1 MEGDDIS
8 QTDKRIT
15 WMIQRVAAA
24 HKPWVKPKDLE
35 RLEED
40 EPCIVF
46 KDFLDHKE
54 TSALFVV
61 YTGQVLQL
69 LLEPPAD
76 FKARKV
82 LYFVKREAKQV
93 KPENISRLVQ
103 FGELHPNPL
112 ESLLYTESHIN
123 PALLKVEENVA
134 QVAEVARPQL
144 NDKMDGFRSGLLVT
158 QGLAEGKS
166 RLPLPT
172 LVDLSQRDR
181 DKEIVYQLESV
192 VVGWISQMRHA
203 IAASP
208 STLFES
214 SHPDTRGT
222 PSALHEIKFWRQKCD
237 DLRGLEVQ
245 LSSPAVLKLLSILKN
260 ADSSYYRPF
269 VQLQEEL
276 HQSSLE
282 ASSNLRFLEPLCD
295 GQDSPFMLLAGHP
308 AVSFDELVE
317 AKVFEKILHHIFL
330 LWEYSKYYNTVP
342 RLVVLFREICND
354 IIESARLFINSSELF
369 QLDAE
374 DASHRLSI
382 CLATCTHFKSIYFK
396 VKQRTNSASRRG
408 PWKLHNSIF
417 LRLDRFLE
425 RCDDLLDVL
434 ETATLFGRLDPE
446 MGRVIVGGTH
456 GAEACS
462 VIGTVYT
469 DFVSL
474 HRDFYDCGIDL
485 LDVEDTRFDDIYTD
499 FRQKTKQLE
508 QKLGTLFVTSL
519 QDSHTLANLFK
530 VVDSFDGFLGR
541 ALIHQEWQQR
551 QMDVIR
557 TYHEDLLATQECFT
571 ATVSRDRRLEDPRGF
586 QRQLV
591 ATAGANGSM
600 FPQKPGAAFDK
611 QGADI
616 YDRMPPTTARVIWAR
631 SLLSRIEQPLLKMNE
646 LISPAVQQSEQWKT
660 TAALVAVLQGTI
672 NQYIQSQLGTWVGGI
687 DGAQKKLELSLL
699 EKRDDGA
706 VQVNFDKELSK
717 LLREVTYI
725 EGIEECDG
733 KAKDASKVPTSTQS
747 TLADPAGLRS
757 QVYKLEAVCR
767 QYNEMR
773 ATVLPMEQAIF
784 AEEFAHCE
792 DLLASGMRNLTWHDA
807 SVGRWVASVSATVG
821 DLSAAIG
828 GLRDAVAA
836 VEKALRQFTAEDT
849 FLPLDPKEA
858 KTMPCDEFSRRFA
871 EYNAGRRGKA
881 AAKSTEARRVCAAAF
896 AAVND
901 FKARRSSPIAPLDE
915 NDPPW
920 RAFVSHVN
928 SCCEAL
934 VVACVEHALANLRN
948 QLSGEWLSE
957 QSGIPLLDIK
967 LTIDTKA
974 NPVRGDFAPPLT
986 QANTR
991 HTGVTLESLV
1001 ETWIDD
1007 CKQYAGVFQT
1017 LDDTGRTFSSAV
1029 AGHTRCEELAREIL
1043 LQVGASIDEC
1053 RAFQRQFD
1061 GFAYLWETQLDSVFQ
1076 KFIDDHTPDLA
1087 EASESQLQLQQP
1099 PPEDAEITV
1108 ESFERTFFSGASLD
1122 DYSAEISRYNRVQ
1135 DAIGSLPDGQ
1145 QCSWLRIDAK
1155 PMKIALRDC
1164 CAKWR
1169 SVFVNHLVD
1178 KTRSE
1183 LDSLYSFV
1191 KTAESELEIQ
1201 VTSLDDLKSV
1211 MKWVRECK
1219 QLNPKVE
1226 IMFEPMG
1233 QVIAMLKRQAC
1244 ISDDLVAELENL
1256 RRDGPETWLAL
1267 HKKSLNIREEYSK
1280 MQDQEADRVEEE
1292 AQEFLEVLSS
1302 FAAMFD
1308 NTGAFS
1314 YLDDT
1319 DAAYTEMDH
1328 IHLEL
1333 LGRETESSRFN
1344 SEQALF
1350 DLEKTDF
1357 RLLKECRQ
1365 KLRLL
1370 KGIWDLIA
1378 HVRATFA
1385 FWYETPFMAVDVEE
1399 LSDEVTKLL
1408 KQLKS
1413 QPTKTKSWPC
1423 FEGLQADVKRMSMS
1437 LPLIQDLREEAVRD
1451 RHWVQLL
1458 RETDHAN
1465 LSIDPRSTSCTL
1477 LDLLSLSLHEH
1488 QDIVQNTVE
1497 KATKELQLET
1507 NLNRVAT
1514 TWNAQKFTYEY
1525 DDNLAAWTLG
1535 KVDDISDELD
1545 SDTNLLQ
1552 QMQSNRFVAYFQE
1565 PVAKWMDNL
1574 GKIESTLLIW
1584 LDAQKRWTNL
1594 YPIFVKSQDIRVS
1607 LPDDAKVFESADEL
1621 YREMMDKIRHH
1632 ENVVSVCCSDL
1643 LKKVLERD
1651 DDIEEVLGIVLDVL
1665 RQCEKALAD
1674 YLESKKRLFPRFF
1687 FLADADLVDILSKGS
1702 QPKEIMTHMSKIVD
1716 AVDTF
1721 NFLPD
1726 RPSTVHGI
1734 VSIQGEK
1741 VPLAY
1746 EYTCQGAVEDW
1757 LSGCIDVVR
1766 ASIKA
1771 KIDEAN
1777 SSYMEQPRIS
1787 WIFNCCCQ
1795 AVIVASRLQFTWE
1808 TNSAFA
1814 QLEDGN
1820 ELAMKDHMQLQQK
1833 QLSEEIRLVLGEL
1846 STNDR
1851 SMLVHLITIDVH
1863 NRDIIQ
1869 WLIDE
1874 KAENDTHFTWQSQL
1888 RYLWHE
1894 AKGVVIKICDSEF
1907 VDEELK
1913 GRLRVACAKL
1923 QLFAGENDT
1932 FVEKCLQ
1939 FDELLRVRHSVF
1951 VLGPAGCGKTECRNA
1966 LRAAFLQ
1973 EAGGCKVRAMN
1984 PKAITANEMYGT
1996 THEQTK
2002 EWREGHL
2009 AHIFKEFSVL
2019 SKTNTCRK
2027 WIVLDGIIDA
2037 EWIESMN
2044 TVMDDNKMLTLAN
2057 NDRIPLTPS
2066 MRMVFEISQL
2076 QNASPATVS
2085 RAGILYINDVDVGW
2099 NPFVDRWLLSRE
2111 DEREHNYLDSFF
2123 DSYLP
2128 SVFEQLK
2135 KGIATVVQIADISL
2149 VQTLCAL
2156 LDALL
2161 HNVPHGSPQEV
2172 YEKYFCFALVWAFGG
2187 ALASDGRVDYRAA
2200 FSKWWVREMQSRVR
2214 ICDEKYQVF
2223 DFYISKE
2230 THHEFCS
2237 WNELVAKYK
2246 TDPDLPMSE
2255 QLVETA
2261 ETVRMQQM
2269 LQLLMTQQHPVLL
2282 VGMAGTGKS
2291 KIVLSK
2297 LAGLD
2302 STNWMTRHT
2311 SFNAKTTA
2319 RTFQLVLEANLERS
2333 GRKWHPPGRKKLV
2346 FFMDDLNMPLPDKY
2360 GTQEPIALLRQ
2371 YLDYGF
2377 WFDRGS
2383 PGVEKHVAGI
2393 QLVASMNHK
2402 AGSFTILDRALRWF
2416 SVFALSMPG
2425 GEDLTTIYQSLLA
2438 AHVRSWSSHVRNLV
2452 PILVNATVELL
2463 QAMREQFLPTA
2474 AKFHYHWN
2482 LREVSNVFQGLTS
2495 TMRALHDGDAILFI
2509 RLWKHECERVFRD
2522 RMVDEHETAEY
2533 DSLCAQVVTKYFSD
2547 VVVVDDV
2554 LREPNLWAPFGQHG
2568 DEIDIY
2574 DQIDSFE
2581 QLSVFL
2587 EGKLDEY
2594 NEDTTR
2600 ARMDLVLFNQAMEH
2614 QLVVLNDM
2622 LNSGNVPNLFE
2633 PEVADEITHAML
2645 PELRQRQH
2653 PDYHNKEVCWK
2664 YFISKVQ
2671 ANLHTVLCFSP
2682 VGQQLA
2688 TWCRH
2693 FPALATTTVIDW
2705 FHSWAPEA
2713 LFSVSRRF
2721 LSAPDF
2727 ALSGESSLVDACASS
2742 ISETHLFVTSLAD
2755 EYKAKNRR
2763 YCYTTPKSFME
2774 LISTYKNMLRDK
2786 RLQQAEKTRRLVD
2799 GIHKIK
2805 LAKDSVHELQ
2815 VKLKDED
2822 TEVRMASQEVAT
2834 LMEQV
2839 STDKAAIQEEAE
2851 RAEVEKKKTEKLVT
2865 ETDALKAEAE
2875 RDLAAAQPLVERAK
2889 AALKSLN
2896 KASLTELKSFTK
2908 PPQEVLMVTAAVMCL
2923 TAHPNRIPRPEI
2935 AKDWSNAKKMMS
2947 NISQWLKELEDFGAN
2962 MSNDIPQPCIDAIQ
2976 VWVRD
2981 PNFDAECM
2989 KSKSEAASCLSAWV
3003 SNMDAYHTLRCQVRP
3018 KEEKLQEARERLEVS
3033 KSQFQAVQDHVT
3045 NLNNKL
3051 NALVEA
3057 HNTASE
3063 KSRILKEKVES
3074 TRLKMNIAERLV
3086 SGLADENIRWSR
3098 TVEELREGMHQLVGD
3113 VLVAA
3118 AFISYAGPF
3127 SSEYRER
3134 LIDHLNKD
3142 VQMRRIP
3149 HMEGQDV
3156 VTGIL
3161 TSEAE
3166 VAAWNNEG
3174 LPTDRIST
3182 ENGAIVKTAKRW
3194 PLLIDPQLQGI
3205 TWIKAKEAS
3214 HGLVVTQQGNTRYLD
3229 DVIHC
3234 LQMGLP
3240 CLIQNLPETIDPIL
3254 DPILSKEFARKG
3266 TSYTCKV
3273 GDKDVDVNISTFR
3286 LYLQTKHPNPH
3297 YKPELNAQTTLVN
3310 FMVTESGLE
3319 DQLLAV
3325 VVNMERPE
3333 LEERRA
3339 ALIRQM
3345 NQYKIDLSSCED
3357 KLLIELSNAEGDLLE
3372 NVVLITNLEDTK
3384 KQAGMIAKALIDDRV
3399 TQEEL
3404 MEQRLVYKP
3413 AATRGSL
3420 IFFEIDRLAKI
3431 NSIY

>member
-1 MEGDDIS
+1 
-8 QTDKRIT
+8 
-15 WMIQRVAAA
+15 
-24 HKPWVKPKDLE
+24 
-35 RLEED
+35 
-40 EPCIVF
+40 
-46 KDFLDHKE
+46 
-54 TSALFVV
+54 
-61 YTGQVLQL
+61 
-69 LLEPPAD
+69 
-76 FKARKV
+76 
-82 LYFVKREAKQV
+82 
-93 KPENISRLVQ
+93 
-103 FGELHPNPL
+103 
-112 ESLLYTESHIN
+112 
-123 PALLKVEENVA
+123 
-134 QVAEVARPQL
+134 
-144 NDKMDGFRSGLLVT
+144 
-158 QGLAEGKS
+158 
-166 RLPLPT
+166 
-172 LVDLSQRDR
+172 
-181 DKEIVYQLESV
+181 
-192 VVGWISQMRHA
+192 
-203 IAASP
+203 
-208 STLFES
+208 
-214 SHPDTRGT
+214 
-222 PSALHEIKFWRQKCD
+222 
-237 DLRGLEVQ
+237 
-245 LSSPAVLKLLSILKN
+245 
-260 ADSSYYRPF
+260 
-269 VQLQEEL
+269 
-276 HQSSLE
+276 
-282 ASSNLRFLEPLCD
+282 
-295 GQDSPFMLLAGHP
+295 
-308 AVSFDELVE
+308 
-317 AKVFEKILHHIFL
+317 
-330 LWEYSKYYNTVP
+330 
-342 RLVVLFREICND
+342 
-354 IIESARLFINSSELF
+354 
-369 QLDAE
+369 
-374 DASHRLSI
+374 
-382 CLATCTHFKSIYFK
+382 
-396 VKQRTNSASRRG
+396 
-408 PWKLHNSIF
+408 
-417 LRLDRFLE
+417 
-425 RCDDLLDVL
+425 
-434 ETATLFGRLDPE
+434 
-446 MGRVIVGGTH
+446 
-456 GAEACS
+456 
-462 VIGTVYT
+462 
-469 DFVSL
+469 
-474 HRDFYDCGIDL
+474 
-485 LDVEDTRFDDIYTD
+485 
-499 FRQKTKQLE
+499 
-508 QKLGTLFVTSL
+508 
-519 QDSHTLANLFK
+519 
-530 VVDSFDGFLGR
+530 
-541 ALIHQEWQQR
+541 
-551 QMDVIR
+551 MDVIR

-1907 VDEELK
+1907 AHGYEYVGLCGCLVVTKLTDRCYITLTQALKLMQGGAPAGPAGTGKTETTKDLARNLGIACYVFNCSDQMNYQGLGRIFKGLAMSGCWGCFDEFNRISIEVLSVVATQISSILYGLRMRKQIFKFANEEDISLVPTCGAFVTMNPGYAGRTELPENIKSLFRPCAMVVPDIQNICEILLAAEGFVEAKSLALKFVQLYKLNKELLSQQLHYDWGLRAVKSVLVIAGTLRRDEQTLDEKLILLRALRDTNLAKLSKDDVYVFRGLIKALFPSMAVARKVDEELK

-2614 QLVVLNDM
+2614 VTRICRILSRPNGNALLIGVGGSGKQSLSRLSAFINEMDAYQIMVTQTYNGSDFRRNVSELYIKCGRKNQRFAFVITDAQIVCSQQLVVLNDM

-3431 NSIY
+3431 NSIYQYSLEAFMSVYSKALQKADSPEPDSDEEDEEKRRHTTGRQRLQSLMRSITETVCFCST